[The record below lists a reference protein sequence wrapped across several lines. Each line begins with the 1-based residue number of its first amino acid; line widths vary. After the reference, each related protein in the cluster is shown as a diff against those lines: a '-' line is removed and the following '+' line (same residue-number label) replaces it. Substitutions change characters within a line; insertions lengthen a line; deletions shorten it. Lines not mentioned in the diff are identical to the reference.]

1 MPGVKATTAAVVFIT
16 LEQRWGKPRQK
27 VSPKLLHIHNR
38 EGRGDLRPLSQMPC
52 FELGSEPECSQG
64 IR

>member
-1 MPGVKATTAAVVFIT
+1 MPGVRATTAVVFIT
-16 LEQRWGKPRQK
+16 LEQRRGKPRQK
-27 VSPKLLHIHNR
+27 VSLKLLYLHNT
-38 EGRGDLRPLSQMPC
+38 EGRGDLRPLSQMPR